1 MSPEAILQ
9 VANAYAT
16 HTGRKL
22 STVGVYLVND
32 GKFLDRLAKGHS
44 CTLRTADR
52 VMSWFSDN
60 WPADLAWPRDIPRP
74 PKTKREAA

>member
-1 MSPEAILQ
+1 MSPEIILQ

-22 STVGVYLVND
+22 STVGVYIVND
-32 GKFLDRLAKGHS
+32 GKFLERLATGKS

-52 VMSWFSDN
+52 VMAWFSDN
-60 WPADLAWPRDIPRP
+60 WPADLEWPRDIPRP
-74 PKTKREAA
+74 QKPKKEAA